1 MAEIGYG
8 YGSEYQLLRI
18 LGHHK
23 NWLDNKIN
31 KLFGT
36 SEKIIWFDY
45 PIDSTRL
52 SLDGEYKGIQFLKN
66 HSNYDEIS
74 KKWKEFWPQTGNAQ
88 NWDGIC
94 QIGNTYILI
103 EAKARLGEIESNTS
117 ASDKSLNL
125 IQSSFNKTKEYYNIK
140 SNKDWSK
147 KYYQM
152 ANRLAFV
159 YFLKS
164 CGIKAKLLDIYF
176 INGYIDKSKKL
187 DNKNI
192 IDSNNVDNLNDWKNV
207 IEQEYLYLGLNNLS
221 KSDVKSLFIDCLKL
235 D

>member
-1 MAEIGYG
+1 MAEMGYG

-18 LGHHK
+18 LGHHQNWINDKIK
-23 NWLDNKIN
+23 NILDI
-31 KLFGT
+31 
-36 SEKIIWFDY
+36 SEDIFWFDY
-45 PIDSTRL
+45 PVDSNRL
-52 SLDGEYKGIQFLKN
+52 SLDGEYKGIQFLKK
-66 HSNYDEIS
+66 HPNYNEIC

-103 EAKARLGEIESNTS
+103 EAKARLGEIESNTG
-117 ASDKSLNL
+117 ASEQSLNL
-125 IQSSFNKTKEYYNIK
+125 IQNSFNKTKEHYDIK
-140 SNKDWSK
+140 SDKDWGK

-164 CGIKAKLLDIYF
+164 CGIEAKLLDIYF
-176 INGYIDKSKKL
+176 INGYIDKSKKSN
-187 DNKNI
+187 NKNI
-192 IDSNNVDNLNDWKNV
+192 VDSNNVNNIKDWESV

-221 KSDVKSLFIDCLKL
+221 KSDVKSLFINCLKL